1 MKKQRLTKNLI
12 RSIAFA
18 IKTITCAHL
27 EETTIFTFVINLILI
42 KALILLSATLT
53 NCKLGNKIHGLQG
66 ANTLKS
72 KKLKYTKSSLFDKY
86 SYITSIVNKFSRI
99 LH

>member
-1 MKKQRLTKNLI
+1 M
-12 RSIAFA
+12 
-18 IKTITCAHL
+18 
-27 EETTIFTFVINLILI
+27 IFTFAINLIFRT
-42 KALILLSATLT
+42 ALILISATLT
-53 NCKLGNKIHGLQG
+53 NCNQGNNTHGLQE
-66 ANTLKS
+66 AINLKY